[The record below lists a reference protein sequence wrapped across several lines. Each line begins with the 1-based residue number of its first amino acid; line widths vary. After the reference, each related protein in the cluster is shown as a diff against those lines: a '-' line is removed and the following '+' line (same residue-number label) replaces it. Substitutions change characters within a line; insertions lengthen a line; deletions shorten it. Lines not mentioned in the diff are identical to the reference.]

1 MAETSY
7 ASCGGLS
14 LAYQVFGDGPVEL
27 VFAGS
32 FVSHV
37 ELFWTLPEFQAFM
50 EQLSTFCRVL
60 VFDKAGVGL
69 SDPVP
74 QVRTL
79 DDRAA
84 EIEAVMDAVG
94 FGRAALIGVSEGG
107 PAAMVFAATR
117 PERTQALILTGSYSF
132 FGFTGWDD
140 VERDPAE
147 LRARLAP
154 ELGED
159 YTPSTEQIARLQ
171 DLGRAIRSAWGSGAA
186 LRGLLPS
193 VRSIRQLAMLE
204 RMSASPGMARATI
217 EAAFRMDVR
226 PILPTISTPT
236 LVIHAR
242 DDLVPVQGGRYL
254 ADHIPGARLL
264 EVDGTDDAPWFT
276 DPDAVTS
283 EIEEFL
289 TGSHAA
295 PSQSHRALRTVL
307 FTDMVAST
315 EHAAATGDERWR
327 AVLQR
332 FGEITADVTDRFGG
346 TVVKSTGDGHLIT
359 FDGPTQ
365 AIRCAE
371 ALRADAET
379 LGIEIRAGIHTGECE
394 LLDTDIAGLAVHIAA
409 RILGQAGAGEILV
422 SRTVRDLVVGSG
434 TGFEDRGSVE
444 LRGVPGSWQLLAV
457 DRHGA
462 RAGSAEAELA
472 STPTPG
478 PRTAMRRSDRAPG
491 EELLGRD
498 QDLAALA
505 ELVDRRPLVT
515 IVGPGGVGKTTLARE
530 VTRRRA
536 SAHGGGA
543 RIVELAAVTD
553 SAAVP
558 DAVVT
563 ALGLT
568 SDGGAPLALLRRAR
582 FMDLVVLLDNCE
594 HVLDAVCEVL
604 DAVLGS
610 ESSAMR
616 LVATS
621 RELLGMPGECA
632 WPLQPLDCSR
642 PDSPAQQF
650 FRRRA
655 DAARPG
661 AVTAADLDAITAIV
675 RRLDGLPLAI
685 ELAAAQVATLGIAD
699 LGEQIEAS
707 VATPTP
713 LGRLSRRGGE
723 PRHRTL
729 RAAIEWSERLLAD
742 DAKDALAQWTVFA
755 GAVRL
760 SDAQAVLQVA
770 PEVID
775 ELAAHSLLSVEI
787 RSGRT
792 YYRMLQT
799 VRSVV
804 GPASADTERRHLE
817 YFSAA
822 AAQTAAAL
830 QTPDEAAAH
839 QRLVDIVDELRLA
852 HSRAR
857 RIDIEAAVRMSMS
870 LHWFAVSRLHT
881 ELLGWAAKLAPLVQ
895 DRPDLRAAVDS
906 SIAYRYVI
914 AEQLDSAQ
922 QRARSALTDAADD
935 QTRCRALEALGDSC
949 IFQGDLDQARSWWSE
964 LATVG
969 RRAGETYY
977 ELISHVG
984 FVMALAY
991 GSQPDAARR
1000 YLADD

>member
-1 MAETSY
+1 MAPPTYRSLTGSTAPKSGAVALGISTLKAVAETSY

-37 ELFWTLPEFQAFM
+37 ELFWNLPEFKAFM
-50 EQLSTFCRVL
+50 EQLSTFCRML
-60 VFDKAGVGL
+60 LFDKAGVGL

-117 PERTQALILTGSYSF
+117 PERTRALILTGSYSF

-147 LRARLAP
+147 LRGRLVP

-159 YTPSTEQIARLQ
+159 YTPSVKQLARWQ
-171 DLGRAIRSAWGSGAA
+171 ACCRAIRSAWGSGAA

-226 PILPTISTPT
+226 PILPTIAAPT

-283 EIEEFL
+283 GIEEFL

-295 PSQSHRALRTVL
+295 PPQSHRALRTVL

-315 EHAAATGDERWR
+315 EHAAAAGDERWR

-332 FGEITADVTDRFGG
+332 FGEITAEVTERFGG
-346 TVVKSTGDGHLIT
+346 TVVKSTGDGHLTT

-394 LLDTDIAGLAVHIAA
+394 LLDADIGGLAVHIAA
-409 RILGQAGAGEILV
+409 RILGQAGAGDILV

-444 LRGVPGSWQLLAV
+444 LRGVPGTWQLLAV

-478 PRTAMRRSDRAPG
+478 PGTAMRRSDRAPG

-515 IVGPGGVGKTTLARE
+515 IVGPGVSVKPPWPAR
-530 VTRRRA
+530 
-536 SAHGGGA
+536 S
-543 RIVELAAVTD
+543 
-553 SAAVP
+553 
-558 DAVVT
+558 
-563 ALGLT
+563 
-568 SDGGAPLALLRRAR
+568 
-582 FMDLVVLLDNCE
+582 
-594 HVLDAVCEVL
+594 LDA
-604 DAVLGS
+604 
-610 ESSAMR
+610 
-616 LVATS
+616 T
-621 RELLGMPGECA
+621 P
-632 WPLQPLDCSR
+632 R
-642 PDSPAQQF
+642 P
-650 FRRRA
+650 
-655 DAARPG
+655 
-661 AVTAADLDAITAIV
+661 
-675 RRLDGLPLAI
+675 
-685 ELAAAQVATLGIAD
+685 
-699 LGEQIEAS
+699 
-707 VATPTP
+707 
-713 LGRLSRRGGE
+713 
-723 PRHRTL
+723 
-729 RAAIEWSERLLAD
+729 
-742 DAKDALAQWTVFA
+742 
-755 GAVRL
+755 
-760 SDAQAVLQVA
+760 
-770 PEVID
+770 
-775 ELAAHSLLSVEI
+775 
-787 RSGRT
+787 
-792 YYRMLQT
+792 M
-799 VRSVV
+799 
-804 GPASADTERRHLE
+804 
-817 YFSAA
+817 
-822 AAQTAAAL
+822 AAAL
-830 QTPDEAAAH
+830 G
-839 QRLVDIVDELRLA
+839 
-852 HSRAR
+852 S
-857 RIDIEAAVRMSMS
+857 SNS
-870 LHWFAVSRLHT
+870 
-881 ELLGWAAKLAPLVQ
+881 PLSQ
-895 DRPDLRAAVDS
+895 IPPR
-906 SIAYRYVI
+906 YR
-914 AEQLDSAQ
+914 
-922 QRARSALTDAADD
+922 
-935 QTRCRALEALGDSC
+935 TR
-949 IFQGDLDQARSWWSE
+949 W
-964 LATVG
+964 
-969 RRAGETYY
+969 
-977 ELISHVG
+977 
-984 FVMALAY
+984 
-991 GSQPDAARR
+991 
-1000 YLADD
+1000 